1 MKLSTKGR
9 YGLKA
14 MVDLATEYDS
24 GARLSIA
31 QLAERQGVSAAYLEQ
46 LIASL
51 KKAGLV
57 ESGVD
62 AKFVT
67 ALRGVQGGYV
77 LARSP
82 ELISVGEVLRVLEGS
97 TAIVDCVGTTGTDCS
112 NVCSCSA
119 RPLWLKL
126 QRRIDDVLNTTSV
139 RDLADDYITQ
149 MERNQDNK

>member
-57 ESGVD
+57 
-62 AKFVT
+62 T

-82 ELISVGEVLRVLEGS
+82 ELISVGNCRLRRHNRNG
-97 TAIVDCVGTTGTDCS
+97 
-112 NVCSCSA
+112 
-119 RPLWLKL
+119 L
-126 QRRIDDVLNTTSV
+126 QQRLFLLRTPA
-139 RDLADDYITQ
+139 LAEIA
-149 MERNQDNK
+149 KAH